1 MNTKHPVVKLIE
13 DIYSSRELIATL
25 YDCEGEGVLDNADP
39 ATKKQINKL
48 SNLQLLISLHGDSYY
63 LESDFTRLIDK
74 GLRQDTISYLN
85 SDVGNEIKKIK
96 HVFDTYHE
104 GKIKGQIS
112 VVRKNE
118 RELTKLFIA
127 ITQRFNTTAEEL
139 FKRVQANY
147 GKMDYGNDRSRE
159 NQFYQDELEQLKE
172 SYHQV
177 DKFLDAEAFQYDQL
191 MINLSISY
199 KGRTMGFFDKVSR
212 TLTLLKEF
220 AYRAREQEIR
230 TEKLRALLDY
240 IEMHPTDNFEDT
252 ENSVHECPVFMQMSD
267 RMKSTIK
274 VNSYPDIDNDAFED
288 AYGEMIEK
296 IKAPTISSE
305 PFTREVSRT
314 TETGVIKR
322 VREQSK
328 ADKLLISVLKSVI
341 SNDKPILASDALSNL
356 KNSSLSLEYWLY
368 FLRKNYSNN
377 RRIGRRKI
385 QTMFK
390 IVPILDVKEG
400 YSGNAVMK
408 NVVISPKSYSHEA
421 INQHY
426 QGQFDVK

>member
-1 MNTKHPVVKLIE
+1 MNSKHPVIRLIE

-25 YDCEGEGVLDNADP
+25 YDSEGEGVLDADDP
-39 ATKKQINKL
+39 STKRQINKL

-85 SDVGNEIKKIK
+85 SDVGNEIKKIN
-96 HVFDTYHE
+96 HVFDIYHDAR
-104 GKIKGQIS
+104 IKGQIS
-112 VVRKNE
+112 IVRKNE

-127 ITQRFNTTAEEL
+127 ITQRFNATAEEL

-147 GKMDYGNDRSRE
+147 GKMDYGNDRARE
-159 NQFYQDELEQLKE
+159 NKFYQDELEQLKE

-177 DKFLDAEAFQYDQL
+177 DKFLDAEVFQNDQL

-230 TEKLRALLDY
+230 TEKLRALLDH

-252 ENSVHECPVFMQMSD
+252 ENAVLQCPVFMQMSD

-274 VNSYPDIDNDAFED
+274 IRSYPNIDNDDFEE

-296 IKAPTISSE
+296 ISVPSLSSE
-305 PFTREVSRT
+305 PFSREPSIAKDT
-314 TETGVIKR
+314 DLIKR
-322 VREQSK
+322 VREQSR
-328 ADKLLISVLKSVI
+328 ADKLLITVLKQVI
-341 SNDKPILASDALSNL
+341 SSNKPILASDALSDMDQM
-356 KNSSLSLEYWLY
+356 SMSLEYWLY

-385 QTMFK
+385 RAILN
-390 IVPILDVKEG
+390 IVPILDIKEG
-400 YSGNAVMK
+400 YSGNAIMK
-408 NVVISPKSYSHEA
+408 NVVICPTSYSHQA
-421 INQHY
+421 INQYYH
-426 QGQFDVK
+426 GKFDVK